1 MQRSWVLIGTLA
13 CATPA
18 VALEWSG
25 ELAAATEWMDR
36 GISQTAGDPAFQASI
51 GLATDPGV
59 YLGLFGSNVDFGD
72 CCSERLQFDGTLG
85 IARPLGA
92 LEWDLGVTLS
102 RFPGTSENL
111 DFEEYH
117 LGFRWHNLGFTTF
130 WKPDFANTGRE
141 AWYMELG
148 TDYALPWQALR
159 LLLQVGYTHGSALA
173 RRFVDDTGLEPYRDW
188 RIGMQRDFGRVTATL
203 AWADT
208 DIGGELRNREPAE
221 FNDGRL
227 FLAVSFD
234 LDAGR

>member
-1 MQRSWVLIGTLA
+1 MRGSWVLIGTLA

-18 VALEWSG
+18 IALDWSG
-25 ELAAATEWMDR
+25 ELTAATEWMDR
-36 GISQTAGDPAFQASI
+36 GVSQTAGDPAFQASI
-51 GLATDPGV
+51 EVASEPGV

-85 IARPLGA
+85 VARPLGA
-92 LEWDLGVTLS
+92 LEWDFGVTLS

-117 LGFRWHNLGFTTF
+117 LGFRLRNVAFAAYWT
-130 WKPDFANTGRE
+130 PDFAGVGRE

-148 TDYALPWQALR
+148 ADHELPWHAVR
-159 LLLQVGYTHGSALA
+159 LLLHVGYTHGSALA

-188 RIGMQRDFGRVTATL
+188 QIGLQREFGRITATL

-227 FLAVSFD
+227 FLAVSFN
-234 LDAGR
+234 LAAGS